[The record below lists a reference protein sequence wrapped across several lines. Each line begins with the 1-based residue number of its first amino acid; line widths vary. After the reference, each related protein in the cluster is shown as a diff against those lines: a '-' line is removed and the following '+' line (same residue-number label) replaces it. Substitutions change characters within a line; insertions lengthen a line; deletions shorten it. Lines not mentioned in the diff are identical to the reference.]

1 LELKLALISFFFP
14 PDLSAGSFRADS
26 IAKYLLEEYPEYD
39 IHVIT
44 TSPNRYQDY
53 VCDYE
58 TYTIN
63 EKINIHRINIKKHS
77 GTFYSQAMSFLSFAI
92 RAFYLL
98 RKIKPNYLIGTSSR
112 LMTAFFTAIYSRIF
126 KCKYV
131 IDLRD
136 IFSETIS
143 EILSKKSKFLSK
155 QIRKIFFFIEVFTFK
170 KATRVN
176 VVSEAFINYYQ
187 NASIDKK
194 KWIFYPYGI
203 DEEFLDFNF
212 DRDKREN
219 NDKIITYAGNIG
231 IAQSLHNIV
240 PNIAMRLPRN
250 FKFIIIGSGNG
261 LNDLK
266 QQVRK
271 NALKNIEIIKPMNR
285 KKLLDYYKN
294 SDYLFL
300 HLESLKAFERVLP
313 SKIFEYGATGIPII
327 AGLSGY
333 SMRFVEQNLKSAC
346 LFPPNNYELALECLN
361 SKTKKSDYANSVKF
375 KKTFARRKLMK
386 LFAKEI
392 NSAFKEN

>member
-1 LELKLALISFFFP
+1 MELKLALISFFFP

-143 EILSKKSKFLSK
+143 DILNKKSKFLSK
-155 QIRKIFFFIEVFTFK
+155 QIRKIFFFIEVF
-170 KATRVN
+170 
-176 VVSEAFINYYQ
+176 S
-187 NASIDKK
+187 
-194 KWIFYPYGI
+194 
-203 DEEFLDFNF
+203 
-212 DRDKREN
+212 
-219 NDKIITYAGNIG
+219 
-231 IAQSLHNIV
+231 
-240 PNIAMRLPRN
+240 
-250 FKFIIIGSGNG
+250 
-261 LNDLK
+261 
-266 QQVRK
+266 
-271 NALKNIEIIKPMNR
+271 
-285 KKLLDYYKN
+285 
-294 SDYLFL
+294 
-300 HLESLKAFERVLP
+300 
-313 SKIFEYGATGIPII
+313 SKI
-327 AGLSGY
+327 
-333 SMRFVEQNLKSAC
+333 NC
-346 LFPPNNYELALECLN
+346 
-361 SKTKKSDYANSVKF
+361 
-375 KKTFARRKLMK
+375 
-386 LFAKEI
+386 
-392 NSAFKEN
+392 AFNQFFF